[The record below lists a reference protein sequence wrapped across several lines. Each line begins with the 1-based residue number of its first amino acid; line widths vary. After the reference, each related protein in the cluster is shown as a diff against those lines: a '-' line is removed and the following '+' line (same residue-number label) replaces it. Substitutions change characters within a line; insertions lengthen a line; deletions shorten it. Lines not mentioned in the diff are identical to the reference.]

1 MTLSKSYDFVKPQS
15 TTAVA
20 LLGNGLVFAE
30 GDVHKRQRKM
40 MNPAFIHSN
49 IKVIILY
56 LYFHCKKI
64 NFESSL
70 YNTFISI

>member
-1 MTLSKSYDFVKPQS
+1 MMAD
-15 TTAVA
+15 ANA
-20 LLGNGLVFAE
+20 MAGRGLVFSE
-30 GDVHKRQRKM
+30 GENHKRQRKM

-56 LYFHCKKI
+56 LYSHCKKF